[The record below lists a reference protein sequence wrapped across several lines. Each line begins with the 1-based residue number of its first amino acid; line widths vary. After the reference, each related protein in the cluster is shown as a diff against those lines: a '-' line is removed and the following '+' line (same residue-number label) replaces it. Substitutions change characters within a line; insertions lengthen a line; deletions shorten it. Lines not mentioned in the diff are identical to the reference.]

1 MEFLKA
7 LRKTLK
13 QGQYDIIHSHHDYL
27 SGFYLIAS
35 QGIKFKKRILQI
47 HNTDEALPVGNK
59 FLRKV
64 LLSPLKL
71 LAVHYSDLIVGISVH
86 TLKQFIKKT
95 SLKYCIMELICL
107 LLKWMKVQIV
117 SRQIKFACDS

>member
-1 MEFLKA
+1 M
-7 LRKTLK
+7 
-13 QGQYDIIHSHHDYL
+13 IHSHHDYL

-35 QGIKFKKRILQI
+35 QGINLKRILQI

-86 TLKQFIKKT
+86 TLKQFIKKQVFQKNKA
-95 SLKYCIMELICL
+95 KYCIMELICL

-117 SRQIKFACDS
+117 FKTN